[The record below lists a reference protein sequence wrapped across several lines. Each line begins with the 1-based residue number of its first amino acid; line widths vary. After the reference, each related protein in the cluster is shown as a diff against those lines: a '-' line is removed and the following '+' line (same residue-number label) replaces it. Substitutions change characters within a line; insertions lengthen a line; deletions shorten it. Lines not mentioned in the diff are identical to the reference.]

1 MEDESLVDFTTIGH
15 RRKRAEDET
24 YLEVVRQAGGPIGSY
39 EVATKVGVPTHDVY
53 PRLLKLVEKGKLKMP
68 ANDEFVV
75 A

>member
-1 MEDESLVDFTTIGH
+1 MEDESLVDFSTIGH

-39 EVATKVGVPTHDVY
+39 EVAAKVGVPTHDVY
-53 PRLLKLVEKGKLKMP
+53 PRLLKLVEKGKLQMP
-68 ANDEFVV
+68 ANDEFIV